1 MSTGAAT
8 QRYAARFLLDDLLE
22 RGVVNALTCPVYL
35 NGALVAPTES
45 GSTVT
50 IWDGST
56 KRVDAV
62 ALTAVTDKV
71 AGYDYTPADTIEW
84 GEDWRIEW
92 SLIYG
97 GRAYKFRNDAKLVRH
112 PLSPVLT
119 DQDLFRRHRALDP
132 NSSSPLS
139 TLQHYNPYR
148 DDAWVE
154 IQDWL
159 IKQGNRAHLVL
170 NPSALRKPHM
180 YLTLALIF
188 EDLRTSM
195 DNELYGNRA
204 KDYRQLYHDAI
215 HGVRL
220 RYAAANDD
228 TNGGSQQ
235 RKGPDPTVW
244 IC

>member
-8 QRYAARFLLDDLLE
+8 QRYAARFLLDDMLE

-56 KRVDAV
+56 KRVDAAAV
-62 ALTAVTDKV
+62 TVTDKV
-71 AGYDYTPADTIEW
+71 AGYNYTPAATIDW
-84 GEDWRIEW
+84 GENWRIEW
-92 SLIYG
+92 SLVYG
-97 GRAYKFRNDAKLVRH
+97 GVNKPFRNDAQLVRH

-119 DQDLFRRHRALDP
+119 DADLFRRHRALDP
-132 NSSSPLS
+132 NSKSPLS
-139 TLQHYNPYR
+139 TVQHYGDYR

-170 NPSALRKPHM
+170 NPSALRKPHLF
-180 YLTLALIF
+180 LTLALIF
-188 EDLRTSM
+188 EDFRTSM
-195 DNELYGNRA
+195 DNELYGDRA
-204 KDYRQLYHDAI
+204 KTYLGKYHDAI

-244 IC
+244 LC